1 MRHIGSGCSLHKQWG
16 KYSTTTTGY
25 DDISYPIAF
34 TDAVFSVI
42 PVDWDTSNITVSRG
56 YTFTVL
62 ENDTAKEMNVQLNI
76 SARIYQVYLTDSS
89 MPGNSAINVT
99 MCWDRDMTNYI
110 VSSFTVKATNP
121 PSSFSWLFIGK
132 SS

>member
-1 MRHIGSGCSLHKQWG
+1 MTIFIGLVPPFLSTLQWG
-16 KYSTTTTGY
+16 T
-25 DDISYPIAF
+25 
-34 TDAVFSVI
+34 
-42 PVDWDTSNITVSRG
+42 WE
-56 YTFTVL
+56 

-99 MCWDRDMTNYI
+99 MCWDRDTTNYI